1 MHMENVEIR
10 VTCSA
15 HHEAGHIVIA
25 ASQGL
30 KLRSEGLM
38 VDRVGEGLACYF
50 KEPDNNDGSREHV
63 IIATLAGFAAESR
76 YRTDNSLPLRT
87 DFEMICSQDWKEA
100 RTVLCQ
106 LSATYLAGESLD
118 SVLLRLQKETE
129 TLVSANWPAIKGLAS
144 ILLGK
149 ELRPFKP
156 LKSGTQ
162 WSRENIGF
170 CVAGDEAATILQE
183 FQIMATCS

>member
-1 MHMENVEIR
+1 MHIEDIEIR
-10 VTCSA
+10 VACSA

-25 ASQGL
+25 ATQGL
-30 KLRSEGLM
+30 RLRSEGLM

-50 KEPDNNDGSREHV
+50 KEPDNNDGSREQV
-63 IIATLAGFAAESR
+63 ILATLAGFAAENR
-76 YRTDNSLPLRT
+76 YRTDGSLPLRT
-87 DFEMICSQDWKEA
+87 DCEMIWSPDWKEA

-106 LSATYLAGESLD
+106 LSATYLAGKSLD
-118 SVLLRLQKETE
+118 TVLLKLQKETE
-129 TLVSANWPAIKGLAS
+129 TLVSANWTAIKRLAS

-149 ELRPFKP
+149 ELQPFKP
-156 LKSGTQ
+156 LKSGMQ

-170 CVAGDEAATILQE
+170 CVAGDEAVTILQE